1 MKNIA
6 RLFFAL
12 FALVF
17 GFGFQSCEDVKPEVT
32 VKTHHVTDVTTTSVK
47 IKGTT
52 VITAGDVN
60 FTDAG
65 ICISS
70 KVSYPKINDSR
81 VVSASGDLSEFVVS
95 IANLSADSVYK
106 FRAFASTSD
115 TIYYGITYSF
125 RPASINIET
134 IAVPGGA
141 FTMGATSEQTNFAA
155 DIEKPAHSV
164 TLSSFNIGK
173 FEVTNSQFAAFLN
186 SRQISSGAASIT
198 SSGVSY
204 KFLYTSAKGLYFD
217 NASYSWKS
225 PVGYEN
231 RPVVNVTWYGASEFC
246 LWAGGRLPTESEWE
260 FAARG
265 GKSSAGY
272 IYSGGNDAGLVGWF
286 KTAFIENEALEYYA
300 QTGGGKNANELGI
313 YDMSGN
319 VWEWCSDWYAAYP
332 SAAQTNPT
340 GPTDAEAL
348 VTDSPVVN
356 KVRRGGGWADPDATS
371 LRVSKRAS
379 NLPSANAGSIGFRF
393 AKQ

>member
-6 RLFFAL
+6 SLFFAL

-17 GFGFQSCEDVKPEVT
+17 GLGFQSCEKVDTEVT
-32 VKTHHVTDVTTTSVK
+32 VKTYHVTDVSTTSAK
-47 IKGTT
+47 IKGTA
-52 VITAGDVN
+52 VVTAGDAT

-70 KVSYPKINDSR
+70 KVSYPKITNSR
-81 VVSASGDLSEFVVS
+81 VISATGDLSEFVVN
-95 IANLSADSVYK
+95 ITNLSADSVYK
-106 FRAFASTSD
+106 FRVFASTSD
-115 TIYYGITYSF
+115 TTYYGITYSF
-125 RPASINIET
+125 KPASINIET
-134 IAVPGGA
+134 VAVPGGT

-173 FEVTNSQFAAFLN
+173 YEVTNSQFAAFLN
-186 SRQISSGAASIT
+186 SRQISSGSASIT

-204 KFLYTSAKGLYFD
+204 KFLYTSPKGLYYD
-217 NASYSWKS
+217 NTSSSWKY
-225 PVGYEN
+225 PEGYAN
-231 RPVVNVTWYGASEFC
+231 RPVVNVTWHGASEFC
-246 LWAGGRLPTESEWE
+246 QWAGGKLPSESEWE

-265 GKSSAGY
+265 GKNSAGY
-272 IYSGGNDAGLVGWF
+272 IYSGGNDANLVGWF

-300 QTGGGKNANELGI
+300 QTVGGKIANELGI
-313 YDMSGN
+313 FDMSGN

-332 SAAQTNPT
+332 AAAQTNPT
-340 GPTDAEAL
+340 GPSDEVAL
-348 VTDSPVVN
+348 ATDSEVVN